1 MKDRRRRFALRLAL
15 AMGWPNVDAML
26 REMTAEQFDEWLA
39 YYQLEP
45 FGILAEDA
53 MSAHWKAIYVNAHR
67 KKGKQA
73 VKTEK
78 FLLFK
83 DEKETADALF
93 EENKDNGS
101 WLTETW

>member
-1 MKDRRRRFALRLAL
+1 MTDRRRRFALRLAL
-15 AMGWPNVDAML
+15 QLGYANVDAMM
-26 REMTAEQFDEWLA
+26 REMTAQQFDEWIA

-53 MSAHWKAIYVNAHR
+53 LSAHWKAIYVNAHR

-73 VKTEK
+73 MKVDK

-83 DEKETADALF
+83 EQKKDASALF
-93 EENKDNGS
+93 EEEE
-101 WLTETW
+101 L

>member
-1 MKDRRRRFALRLAL
+1 M
-15 AMGWPNVDAML
+15 M
-26 REMTAEQFDEWLA
+26 REMTAQQFDEWIA

-53 MSAHWKAIYVNAHR
+53 LSAHWKAIYVNADR

-73 VKTEK
+73 MKVDK

-83 DEKETADALF
+83 EQKKDASALF
-93 EENKDNGS
+93 EEEE
-101 WLTETW
+101 L

>member
-15 AMGWPNVDAML
+15 SLGWPNVDAML
-26 REMTAEQFDEWLA
+26 REMTAEQFDEWIA

-73 VKTEK
+73 MKTEK
-78 FLLFK
+78 FLLFR
-83 DEKETADALF
+83 DEKTDADALF
-93 EENKDNGS
+93 EENEDNES
-101 WLTETW
+101 WLMSET